1 MPPLSNLLRSVFL
14 CAAFLPPPLIAH
26 AEAPAPESANSL
38 PNIDPFTLVVV
49 QMNQMH
55 GLNSLC
61 IDPATPIAELR
72 SKVLHHLDPT
82 GQAKAFTG
90 EQIAK
95 GLWHLFPC
103 PFSPSRPEIRPA
115 TSTDVQGVWL
125 YLETSQ
131 KLRYGPRS
139 SAVTSLGGRLA
150 VQCEALGLYPEGE
163 HRQAVVTRGSAKTPC
178 PFVTSADLAPARK
191 LPRVATWAM
200 QDGGHLKV
208 TRTDVPDHIEEWE
221 MFVVERGFNVYSV
234 QFEPGDLVAY
244 LRREKGNDVGAATQ
258 FRHLRRLPT
267 P

>member
-1 MPPLSNLLRSVFL
+1 MPSLSVLLRSVLL
-14 CAAFLPPPLIAH
+14 CAAFLPLPLIAR
-26 AEAPAPESANSL
+26 AEVPTPGPANSL
-38 PNIDPFTLVVV
+38 PGIDPFTLVVA

-61 IDPATPIAELR
+61 IAPSTPIAELR
-72 SKVLHHLDPT
+72 AKVLHHLDPS
-82 GQAKAFTG
+82 GQTKAFTG

-103 PFSPSRPEIRPA
+103 PFSPYRPEIRTA
-115 TSTDVQGVWL
+115 TSTDVEGVWL
-125 YLETSQ
+125 YPENSQ

-139 SAVTSLGGRLA
+139 SAASSLGGRFA
-150 VQCEALGLYPEGE
+150 IQCEALGLYPGGE
-163 HRQAVVTRGSAKTPC
+163 HRHAVVTRGSTKTPC
-178 PFVTSADLAPARK
+178 PFVTSGDLAPARE

-200 QDGGHLKV
+200 PDGGQLKV

-221 MFVVERGFNVYSV
+221 VFVVERGFNVSSV

-244 LRREKGNDVGAATQ
+244 LRRERGNDVGAATQ
-258 FRHLRRLPT
+258 FRHLRRLPF